1 LPCLLTKKTML
12 KNIFYRLIKHRPEKR
27 GDQVIYLLLLI
38 FLIIAFSCF
47 SIVLAS
53 NLIGHGG
60 SVILSLTFVLLI
72 ISAIYAFQAGYIK
85 IVNYFFLFLILFG
98 YYNIVH
104 NSGVENLF
112 AILLMVFYIII
123 SAIMFKSRSFL
134 VSILVLFF
142 IFITQ
147 SRLEIKGL
155 VSPDLSWR
163 ASTTTIS
170 DIAAISV
177 ILSLI
182 IFISWLFNREINS
195 YIHQLEE
202 SQKLLRKERDLLE
215 IRVKER
221 TKQLQKEQLDRLS
234 ELSKFA
240 EFGRLAQGLFHDLA
254 NPLTALSLNLNQIKK
269 KKDSSKIKVY
279 MQETNAAAENMK
291 KLIDST
297 MIYSQNKLIKG
308 SFSIIEELKNAQLI
322 CNYKSRQTGVSLHFQ
337 DKNDIKLFGNRTRF
351 SQLICN
357 MVLNAIEAYEEQKSK
372 INESD
377 EKEISISFSKTDNDV
392 TIIIKDNALG
402 MPEKIK
408 ENIFR
413 PFYSTKKHMGNSGI
427 GLSMCKDI
435 VESDF
440 MGKIELNSQH
450 HKGTEFII
458 TIPLVVQEKN

>member
-1 LPCLLTKKTML
+1 MPCLLTKKTML

-38 FLIIAFSCF
+38 FLIIAFFCF

-195 YIHQLEE
+195 YIYQLEE

-215 IRVKER
+215 MRVKER
-221 TKQLQKEQLDRLS
+221 TKQLQREQLDRLS

-240 EFGRLAQGLFHDLA
+240 EFGRLAQGLFHDLT
-254 NPLTALSLNLNQIKK
+254 NPLTALSLNLDQLKK
-269 KKDSSKIKVY
+269 EKDSSKAKLYIK
-279 MQETNAAAENMK
+279 ETNLAAENMK
-291 KLIDST
+291 NLIDST
-297 MIYSQNKLIKG
+297 MIYSQNKLTKE
-308 SFSIIEELKNAQLI
+308 SFSIVEELKNAQLI
-322 CNYKSRQTGVSLHFQ
+322 CNYKSRQAGVDLKFQ
-337 DKNDIKLFGNRTRF
+337 DQNDIKLFGNRTRF

-357 MVLNAIEAYEEQKSK
+357 IILNAVEAYEEQKSK
-372 INESD
+372 IKED
-377 EKEISISFSKTDNDV
+377 DTKEITINFSKVRNDV
-392 TIIIKDNALG
+392 IISIKDNALG
-402 MPEKIK
+402 IPDRIK
-408 ENIFR
+408 ENIFK
-413 PFYSTKKHMGNSGI
+413 PFYSTKQHLSNSGI

-440 MGKIELNSQH
+440 MGKIKLNSQLS
-450 HKGTEFII
+450 KGSEFVI
-458 TIPLVVQEKN
+458 TVPLVLQKKD

>member
-1 LPCLLTKKTML
+1 ML

-38 FLIIAFSCF
+38 FLIIAFFCF

-195 YIHQLEE
+195 YIYQLEE

-215 IRVKER
+215 MRVKER
-221 TKQLQKEQLDRLS
+221 TKQLQREQLDRLS

-240 EFGRLAQGLFHDLA
+240 EFGRLAQGLFHDLT
-254 NPLTALSLNLNQIKK
+254 NPLTALSLNLDQLKK
-269 KKDSSKIKVY
+269 EKDSSKAKLYIK
-279 MQETNAAAENMK
+279 ETNLAAENMK
-291 KLIDST
+291 NLIDST
-297 MIYSQNKLIKG
+297 MIYSQNKLTKE
-308 SFSIIEELKNAQLI
+308 SFSIVEELKNAQLI
-322 CNYKSRQTGVSLHFQ
+322 CNYKSRQAGVDLKFQ
-337 DKNDIKLFGNRTRF
+337 DQNDIKLFGNRTRF

-357 MVLNAIEAYEEQKSK
+357 IILNAVEA
-372 INESD
+372 
-377 EKEISISFSKTDNDV
+377 
-392 TIIIKDNALG
+392 
-402 MPEKIK
+402 
-408 ENIFR
+408 
-413 PFYSTKKHMGNSGI
+413 
-427 GLSMCKDI
+427 
-435 VESDF
+435 
-440 MGKIELNSQH
+440 
-450 HKGTEFII
+450 
-458 TIPLVVQEKN
+458 